1 MHERSLF
8 KLAGVEP
15 VRELRRVDVEPT
27 AIGTLYLNCSE
38 HFFNLG
44 TVALR
49 VYRRMRRVEQATD
62 CGAWPRSRFGCMP
75 ATVSRTYVTRLGG
88 VVRRVR
94 VLSHSFETKMKI
106 PLPLYPLGSRS

>member
-15 VRELRRVDVEPT
+15 VRELRRIDVEST

-49 VYRRMRRVEQATD
+49 VYRRMRRVEQAAD
-62 CGAWPRSRFGCMP
+62 CGAWPRSRFGVMP

-88 VVRRVR
+88 VVHGVR
-94 VLSHSFETKMKI
+94 VVSHSFETKRKN
-106 PLPLYPLGSRS
+106 PPSLVPSG